1 MITVGGEDYVQLAS
15 ACICA
20 HILCLCGLHGSNWP
34 ITQSCECEYIPFLLE
49 NNALIEWYKDVKQ
62 T

>member
-1 MITVGGEDYVQLAS
+1 MITVGGEGYVQLAS
-15 ACICA
+15 ACIC
-20 HILCLCGLHGSNWP
+20 LCGLHVSNWP

-49 NNALIEWYKDVKQ
+49 YNTLIEWYKELKQ